1 MEKMGDLSVVQT
13 IKSEIE
19 AEPKLRCP
27 ALSWT
32 GYGDCWTA
40 LVGSFSI

>member
-1 MEKMGDLSVVQT
+1 MTFLLYKH

-40 LVGSFSI
+40 GFYSI